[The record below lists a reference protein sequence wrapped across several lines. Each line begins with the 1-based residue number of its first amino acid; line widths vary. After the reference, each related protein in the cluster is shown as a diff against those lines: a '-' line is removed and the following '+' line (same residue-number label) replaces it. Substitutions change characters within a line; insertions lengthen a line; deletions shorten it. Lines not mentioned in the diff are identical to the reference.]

1 MELNDP
7 RWADLNGG
15 YGRPFDPRPAL
26 RRLEDGSDV
35 PAAWRQLWD
44 GLHHQGDVGEAS
56 YASVPHLVRIHQVR
70 GVLDWNTYAIVATI
84 ELARDRRANPPVPS
98 WLRSEYSSAME
109 RLAELALRELP
120 RATDRETTRS
130 MLSILAIWRGART
143 YGRVLAEP
151 SEDELLELGV
161 DDDSGLCN
169 REDR

>member
-15 YGRPFDPRPAL
+15 HGRPFDPRPAL

-84 ELARDRRANPPVPS
+84 DLARDRRANPPVPS
-98 WLRSEYSSAME
+98 WLRSEYSSAIE

-120 RATDRETTRS
+120 RVTDRETTRS

-143 YGRVLAEP
+143 YGRVLAEL

-161 DDDSGLCN
+161 DDDSDET
-169 REDR
+169 R